1 MEPRIT
7 IQTAPYPAP
16 ELSIVIPSYNER
28 ENIPVLV
35 ERLGRVLE
43 GVAWEA
49 IVVDDDSPD
58 GTAAVAKA
66 LGAENPHVRC
76 IRRVGR
82 RGLSGA
88 CVEGIL
94 SSSAPIVAVMD
105 ADLQHDEALLPKML
119 AEIHA
124 GAELVVG
131 SRYVDGGT
139 AGDGLSSW
147 RRWGSETA
155 TTIAKKILKVNF
167 NDPMSGF
174 FMIRR
179 EKVEAIAP
187 KIAREGFKIL
197 LDIVASSP
205 EPMKTVEVPFTFRE
219 RQSGESKLDSLVTA
233 EYLGLI
239 VSKFSG
245 GVLPVRFLMFAT
257 VGASGVVVHLAT
269 FLTCLSFFDM
279 GFEWAQFSAVM
290 VAMTW
295 NFLLNNQLTYRDKRL
310 RGFNLLVGLVSFYVV
325 CSVGTVASVG
335 VGSWINGF
343 EPAAW
348 VASLAGALLSAVF
361 NYAASS
367 VVTWRK

>member
-1 MEPRIT
+1 MSGPRRW
-7 IQTAPYPAP
+7 
-16 ELSIVIPSYNER
+16 LSE
-28 ENIPVLV
+28 
-35 ERLGRVLE
+35 
-43 GVAWEA
+43 
-49 IVVDDDSPD
+49 
-58 GTAAVAKA
+58 
-66 LGAENPHVRC
+66 
-76 IRRVGR
+76 
-82 RGLSGA
+82 
-88 CVEGIL
+88 
-94 SSSAPIVAVMD
+94 
-105 ADLQHDEALLPKML
+105 
-119 AEIHA
+119 A
-124 GAELVVG
+124 GATLSRLVLH
-131 SRYVDGGT
+131 RD
-139 AGDGLSSW
+139 
-147 RRWGSETA
+147 
-155 TTIAKKILKVNF
+155 IA
-167 NDPMSGF
+167 DPMSGF

-179 EKVEAIAP
+179 EKVEVIAS
-187 KIAREGFKIL
+187 KIAKEGFKVL

-205 EPMKTVEVPFTFRE
+205 VPLKTVEVPFTFRE
-219 RQSGESKLDSLVTA
+219 RVSGESKLDSLVTA
-233 EYLGLI
+233 EYLGLV
-239 VSKFSG
+239 VSKFTG

-269 FLTCLSFFDM
+269 FLTCLQAFNM